1 MRDCGQLSLVTNV
14 WRRVCKRGQGRTW
27 RERYLSCF
35 QSKACYVENR
45 KARENINR
53 KWIIHRITL
62 RRSEAAVKASAQVA
76 GLALASSAQ
85 PSSPKR
91 KWDWVQKYVS
101 VLYFKQ
107 RRWVCCLLCSGRQ
120 AYGKYEEPKGAGC
133 QNLGTLTPLTG
144 QFYIAPGYPDLFL
157 LAIRSPTVFWHYQ
170 MSAGCWGII
179 VPSSLEHRVEEN
191 GEHCCSVFQS
201 RKMTGPHSHRKTD

>member
-1 MRDCGQLSLVTNV
+1 MFGERSV
-14 WRRVCKRGQGRTW
+14 KKGQGKTW

-35 QSKACYVENR
+35 QSKACYVENQ

-53 KWIIHRITL
+53 KWIIHRIAF

-91 KWDWVQKYVS
+91 KWDRVQKYVS

-107 RRWVCCLLCSGRQ
+107 RRWGCCLLCSGRQ

-133 QNLGTLTPLTG
+133 QNLGMLTPLTG
-144 QFYIAPGYPDLFL
+144 QFYIAPGYPDLCL
-157 LAIRSPTVFWHYQ
+157 LAIRSPTVFWHYH

-179 VPSSLEHRVEEN
+179 VPSSLEHRVEEK
-191 GEHCCSVFQS
+191 GEHCCSIFQS
-201 RKMTGPHSHRKTD
+201 RKMTGPHSPRKTD